1 MRPLDTFVC
10 ENVDEETAM
19 KRSKQLCEAG
29 YKLCEEGKY
38 HEAIALFQE
47 DMALCTA
54 VCGVGHSYVANSL
67 LDIADCYRGLGQFE
81 EALQFSRRALE
92 IFETGL
98 GPEHRHTAR
107 GLSAVSM
114 CHAKLGQSD
123 QAIPLYRRVLDIRE
137 KIYGAESDVAAWTL
151 CALADLHNNLEQY
164 EQALPLCQRALTIHE
179 KIAGAEHPDTLECMA
194 NLVSV
199 YEKVLGAE
207 HAETLSLIVDLAQRH
222 EKLGQWKQALPL
234 RQQAMGICERLY
246 GSAHADTLSSLYA
259 VEWVY
264 AKLEQWADVLCLR
277 QRALEIEEKTLGA
290 EHPDVI
296 YSRTYLANTYEK
308 LERWDQALPLRQ
320 QVLSLNEKIYGT
332 EHVKSLASM
341 DKLACAYEKLEQWEQ
356 ALPLREHMLIL
367 REKIHG
373 TESRQRRYSVRDLAR
388 VYENLH
394 RYELALPLRQHLLAR
409 QEIGLYGRNAA
420 MTEIGQL
427 ADLYEKLGQHE
438 QAQLLR
444 QEQRSEPHVERPAAS
459 DTADSDKVRVLLNE
473 AETKVELAQAY
484 GEMGEW
490 ADALEIYQEA
500 LATREAILGS
510 EHLDTLKV
518 IDRLVEV
525 YEKLGNIEQIKAML
539 SRRMSVTTQSTQG
552 MSPSN
557 QAGLPRTLRDFESR
571 TPEEEAAMK
580 LSNYLCAEGR
590 MLRTQGK
597 HHEALALF
605 QQDRALCEK
614 VCGAEHSYVANSDYD
629 MALCYEGLGQYAQ
642 ALLMYQQAVV
652 IHEKAYDA
660 GHWLVSNDLE
670 GIANCSEKLGTS
682 ELANLRMAYEKV
694 YGAEYA
700 KTLNVVCWFAYAY
713 ERLNQ
718 EDKAIALL
726 QRELAI
732 LENDRGTEDEHF
744 LDYSLNLAWLYK
756 NREQWDATLPLLR
769 RDLALC
775 ESRYG
780 AMHPRTLESVSR
792 LAWLYAQLEQWDRA
806 LPLDLR
812 ALKGN
817 EQVLGADHIDTLNS
831 TRALACTYYRLGQW
845 QKELPLRKRAL
856 RIAEKFYGL
865 DNEGV
870 VGCVEDMA
878 GVYERLG
885 HHERVLPLLQRVIA
899 IQGEE
904 RVDASVLLKVA
915 ELLERS
921 GQGDQALDIR
931 QRTYPRALRNA
942 GGEAELFESF
952 ERIRLAL
959 SVCVE
964 VLRQCEKIDA
974 PENPE
979 TQKALLEFAAI
990 LQRLSLTEEAS
1001 RNPESMEALLRL
1013 DTEIRKIAQTEQTQ
1027 EALSRGASIRNILA
1041 QAEPQREMLANRAV
1055 AKASELIARFAQDVE
1070 GKHICSGYWQEY
1082 DLYPLAHHAVL
1093 DYLEHL
1099 WAGGEKD
1106 ESFEQKSLKNDF
1118 KMKGLNFAA
1127 LCYIVAKQRNI
1138 PFDKVL
1144 HFLAPASPE
1153 ADDPLTVLFQKI
1165 MVIAPAMNEEGLSG
1179 EIKCLAGVVC
1189 GSLLDSKL
1197 ARYSA
1202 APIDDVFDS
1211 VDFVVRYCK
1220 ALELLKP

>member
-10 ENVDEETAM
+10 ENANEEAAM
-19 KRSKQLCEAG
+19 ERSKQLCEAG
-29 YKLCEEGKY
+29 YKLCGEGKY

-47 DMALCTA
+47 DMALCAA

-67 LDIADCYRGLGQFE
+67 IDIADCYRGLGQFE
-81 EALQFSRRALE
+81 EALQSSLRALE

-98 GPEHRHTAR
+98 GSEHRHTAR
-107 GLSAVSM
+107 GLNAVSN
-114 CHAKLGQSD
+114 CYVALDQSD
-123 QAIPLYRRVLDIRE
+123 QAIPLYRRVLAIRE
-137 KIYGAESDVAAWTL
+137 KLYGVESEVAAWTL
-151 CALADLHNNLEQY
+151 CALADLYNNQGQY
-164 EQALPLCQRALTIHE
+164 EKALPLCQRALPIHE

-194 NLVSV
+194 TLVSV

-207 HAETLSLIVDLAQRH
+207 HAKTLSLIVDLAMRH
-222 EKLGQWKQALPL
+222 EKLRQWGKALPL
-234 RQQAMGICERLY
+234 RQRAMDICEKLY

-264 AKLEQWADVLCLR
+264 VKLEQWSEVLSLR
-277 QRALEIEEKTLGA
+277 QRALEVEEKTLGA
-290 EHPDVI
+290 EHPDVL
-296 YSRTYLANTYEK
+296 YSLTYLASTYEK
-308 LERWDQALPLRQ
+308 LECWDQALPLRQ
-320 QVLSLNEKIYGT
+320 QVLSLNGKIYGT

-341 DKLACAYEKLEQWEQ
+341 DKLASLYEKLAQWEQ

-373 TESRQRRYSVRDLAR
+373 TESRQRQYSVRDLAR

-420 MTEIGQL
+420 MTEIGEL
-427 ADLYEKLGQHE
+427 ANLYEKLGQHE

-444 QEQRSEPHVERPAAS
+444 QERRSEPDVDRPAAGNA
-459 DTADSDKVRVLLNE
+459 ADSDNVRGLLIE
-473 AETKVELAQAY
+473 AETKVDLAQAY
-484 GEMGEW
+484 GEMGDW
-490 ADALEIYQEA
+490 AGALEIYQEV
-500 LATREAILGS
+500 LATREALLGS

-557 QAGLPRTLRDFESR
+557 QAGLRRSLKDFESR

-580 LSNYLCAEGR
+580 LSNYLCVEGR
-590 MLRTQGK
+590 VLRTQGK
-597 HHEALALF
+597 HHEALVLF

-652 IHEKAYDA
+652 IHEKACDA
-660 GHWLVSNDLE
+660 WHWLVSNDLE

-700 KTLNVVCWFAYAY
+700 KTLNVVSWFAYAY
-713 ERLNQ
+713 EKLDQ

-756 NREQWDATLPLLR
+756 NRKQWDETLPLLQ
-769 RDLALC
+769 RDLAIC
-775 ESRYG
+775 EGRYG

-817 EQVLGADHIDTLNS
+817 EKVLGADHIDTLNS
-831 TRALACTYYRLGQW
+831 TKSLACTYYRLGQW

-856 RIAEKFYGL
+856 KIAEKFFGS
-865 DNEGV
+865 DNDETA
-870 VGCVEDMA
+870 CSVEELA

-885 HHERVLPLLQRVIA
+885 QYEMVLPLLQRVIA
-899 IQGEE
+899 IRGEE
-904 RVDASVLLKVA
+904 RVDASVLFKVA

-921 GQGDQALDIR
+921 GRGDLALDIR
-931 QRTYPRALRNA
+931 LRTYPRALGNA
-942 GGEAELFESF
+942 GAEAELFESF
-952 ERIRLAL
+952 ERIDQAL
-959 SVCVE
+959 SVC
-964 VLRQCEKIDA
+964 LDALLLCEKIDA

-1001 RNPESMEALLRL
+1001 RNPECINALLRL
-1013 DTEIRKIAQTEQTQ
+1013 DAEIRKIAQTEQTQ
-1027 EALSRGASIRNILA
+1027 EVLSRGASIRNILA
-1041 QAEPQREMLANRAV
+1041 QAQPQRDVLADRAI
-1055 AKASELIARFAQDVE
+1055 AKANELIAKFAQDVE
-1070 GKHICSGYWQEY
+1070 DKHFCAGYWQEY

-1093 DYLEHL
+1093 GYLEHL

-1118 KMKGLNFAA
+1118 NMKGLNFAA
-1127 LCYIVAKQRNI
+1127 LCYIVAKQRDI
-1138 PFDKVL
+1138 PVEKVL
-1144 HFLAPASPE
+1144 HFLAPASSE
-1153 ADDPLTVLFQKI
+1153 ADDPLSALFQKI

-1211 VDFVVRYCK
+1211 VGFVVKYCK